1 MLGVS
6 YILKS
11 VCKTYLQI
19 LAHLGYLQHDG
30 AFDPFFMELAAQV
43 IDSGDGAGGVVG
55 VGSAAAA
62 AVELGEAV
70 GAFFVGV
77 DIAALELIADG
88 SIGDAVVDV
97 AQQEIETPTN
107 W

>member
-1 MLGVS
+1 MWW
-6 YILKS
+6 
-11 VCKTYLQI
+11 
-19 LAHLGYLQHDG
+19 
-30 AFDPFFMELAAQV
+30 
-43 IDSGDGAGGVVG
+43 G

-97 AQQEIETPTN
+97 AQQEILFADD